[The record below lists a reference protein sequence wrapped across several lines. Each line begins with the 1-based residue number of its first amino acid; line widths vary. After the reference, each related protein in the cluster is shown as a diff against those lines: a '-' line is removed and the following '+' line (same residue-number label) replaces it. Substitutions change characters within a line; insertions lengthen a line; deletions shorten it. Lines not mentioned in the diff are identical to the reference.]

1 MALKWLYSVDR
12 EGVRVTPDFMERLQS
27 GNAAALRS
35 LQKRNLTDLYRNS
48 FTRAP
53 RRADDHGLFWSDIP
67 ETALIQ
73 FVGGG
78 RSHIRPDRKSVV
90 YGKSVSVRVDLGG
103 RRIFKQKKTS
113 KHITTRFV

>member
-35 LQKRNLTDLYRNS
+35 LQKRNLTALYRNS

-53 RRADDHGLFWSDIP
+53 RRDDAHGLFWSDIP
-67 ETALIQ
+67 ETALIP
-73 FVGGG
+73 FVRGG
-78 RSHIRPDRKSVV
+78 RSRIRPWLPDRSEERRV
-90 YGKSVSVRVDLGG
+90 GCVSTFISRWSPMPY
-103 RRIFKQKKTS
+103 KKINLN
-113 KHITTRFV
+113 KII

>member
-35 LQKRNLTDLYRNS
+35 LQKRNLTALYRNS

-53 RRADDHGLFWSDIP
+53 RRDDANGLLWSDIP
-67 ETALIQ
+67 ETALIP
-73 FVGGG
+73 FVRAG
-78 RSHIRPDRKSVV
+78 RSRIRPWLTDAIFMSATPFTA
-90 YGKSVSVRVDLGG
+90 
-103 RRIFKQKKTS
+103 RRWKPALRIIRLHRRHLPTP
-113 KHITTRFV
+113 

>member
-35 LQKRNLTDLYRNS
+35 LQKRNLTALYRNS

-53 RRADDHGLFWSDIP
+53 RRDDAHGLFWSDIP
-67 ETALIQ
+67 ETALTP
-73 FVGGG
+73 FVRGG
-78 RSHIRPDRKSVV
+78 RSRIRPWLTDS
-90 YGKSVSVRVDLGG
+90 
-103 RRIFKQKKTS
+103 IFKIGRESWRGRVCKD
-113 KHITTRFV
+113 V

>member
-35 LQKRNLTDLYRNS
+35 LQKRNLTALYRNS

-53 RRADDHGLFWSDIP
+53 RRDDAHGLFWSDIP
-67 ETALIQ
+67 ETALIP
-73 FVGGG
+73 FVRGG
-78 RSHIRPDRKSVV
+78 RSRLLPWLPDSLFMSDNPVTATRWKHVHRRNRPSRRNSRKT
-90 YGKSVSVRVDLGG
+90 G
-103 RRIFKQKKTS
+103 
-113 KHITTRFV
+113 